1 MLFLAGCVVALAEGP
16 PERVDYM
23 SFAQG
28 VVPLTVSGEGAE
40 LGAGFEEA
48 VRAIDGD
55 ANGYTLTSKPGA
67 GGETVFVYALPAA
80 TTFDRFA
87 IPNVL
92 ETPSPGET
100 FVRRVEIHGSTGP
113 DAAWQPLAAGTL
125 TTHASKGQVT
135 ELAVTSRAAVRRV
148 QVTVSGGIEMARPT
162 MFVEFSELVGNGQQ
176 EVVPLDTR
184 FAGTWRQTGFALE
197 LEQRGP
203 LVSGCYDRTG
213 ELSGT
218 VSGNVLRATGVG
230 RDDGVRSAFVLVIAP
245 DGAIRGVRSTN
256 GAPFRLW
263 TGPPAPVGTA
273 AGCKPTPAPAVGC
286 GSILHGIGFDY
297 DSATIRPES
306 TPVLAELYAG
316 LSEDAA
322 ASIVIEGHTSSEG
335 SDVYN
340 QSLSERRAKSVVDD
354 LVRRGIPA
362 SRLSASGVGEARPL
376 ADNDTEAGRVLNRR
390 VEVRCK

>member
-1 MLFLAGCVVALAEGP
+1 MLLLASCAVALAAEP
-16 PERVDYM
+16 PERVDYL

-55 ANGYTLTSKPGA
+55 PNGYTLTKKPGA

-87 IPNVL
+87 VPNVL
-92 ETPSPGET
+92 EIPSPGQT
-100 FVRRVEIHGSTGP
+100 FVRRVEVHGSTGP
-113 DAAWQPLAAGTL
+113 DAAWQPLAEGTL
-125 TTHASKGQVT
+125 TTHARKGEVT
-135 ELAVTSRAAVRRV
+135 ELTVTARAAVRRV
-148 QVTVSGGIEMARPT
+148 RLTVSGGLDMARPA

-176 EVVPLDTR
+176 EAVPLDTR
-184 FAGTWRQTGFALE
+184 FDGTWRQTGFALE

-203 LVSGCYDRTG
+203 LVSGCYDRAG

-245 DGAIRGVRSTN
+245 DGAVRGVRSTN

-263 TGPPAPVGTA
+263 TGPPAPAGTA
-273 AGCKPTPAPAVGC
+273 AGCKPSPAAVGC

-297 DSATIRPES
+297 DSADIRPES
-306 TPVLAELYAG
+306 TPILAELYAG
-316 LSEDAA
+316 LSKDAA

-335 SDVYN
+335 SDAYN
-340 QSLSERRAKSVVDD
+340 QTLSERRAKSVVDD

-376 ADNDTEAGRVLNRR
+376 AGNDTEAGRVLNRR